1 MVTGR
6 PSADDDRWRGQ
17 VGQLANGMPIE
28 VDPRDIVGSHIL
40 TSGLWESETV
50 RFVTG
55 WLRRGMTAV
64 DAGAHVG
71 QYTLL
76 ASSAVGPAGRV
87 IAFEPHPVLRQ
98 VLRRNVSRARC
109 HNVMVSPL
117 ALGRAAGLG
126 SLVLYP
132 PGNFGGSSLR
142 PDTATAH
149 RPRAPVEVATLD
161 EALGLLGATS
171 VDLVKIDVEGAE
183 LDVID
188 GARRTLAANPA
199 IVLVVEFLRENP
211 LRFGRTVEDLEA
223 RLREL
228 GFQLFTL
235 TPDGPR
241 PYERVGELAVNVV
254 AVRRVMTLLDGLPEA
269 VAASTLRELAL
280 ARRAGPDGVPS
291 GSGG

>member
-1 MVTGR
+1 MVAGR

-17 VGQLANGMPIE
+17 VGRLANGMPIE

-117 ALGRAAGLG
+117 ALGRAAGPG

-142 PDTATAH
+142 ADAATAH

-161 EALGLLGATS
+161 EALGLLGVTS

-211 LRFGRTVEDLEA
+211 LRFGRTV
-223 RLREL
+223 
-228 GFQLFTL
+228 
-235 TPDGPR
+235 
-241 PYERVGELAVNVV
+241 
-254 AVRRVMTLLDGLPEA
+254 
-269 VAASTLRELAL
+269 
-280 ARRAGPDGVPS
+280 
-291 GSGG
+291 